1 MKKIKF
7 AITSTFI
14 IIYITASFAFAAEVK
29 NTSPAATR
37 NPVNLTP
44 AATPVQVKQPLPVP
58 AATTVPVKQPL
69 TGAAANATPAAM
81 TTQIQPPIT
90 TAPIDNYNYNPL
102 GKPDPFRPFVTVDV
116 AVTKQQIVKKA
127 EVSMFPLQRADV
139 EKYRIVG
146 IAGDKDHRVA
156 ICEDTA
162 KKFYTLYKGTHIGL
176 YNGKVIEIMADRVI
190 IEEYETK
197 KPRRVIL
204 KLRKN

>member
-1 MKKIKF
+1 MRKIKF
-7 AITSTFI
+7 VIASTFI

-29 NTSPAATR
+29 NTLPSPPPQT
-37 NPVNLTP
+37 PVNIM
-44 AATPVQVKQPLPVP
+44 P
-58 AATTVPVKQPL
+58 AATTAQVKQPL
-69 TGAAANATPAAM
+69 TGSAANATPAAM
-81 TTQIQPPIT
+81 TTQIQTPIT
-90 TAPIDNYNYNPL
+90 TSPIDNYSYNPL

-116 AVTKQQIVKKA
+116 AVAKKQVLKKA
-127 EVSMFPLQRADV
+127 EVSMFPLQRADA

-162 KKFYTLYKGTHIGL
+162 KKFYTLYKGTRIGL

>member
-7 AITSTFI
+7 AIISTFI
-14 IIYITASFAFAAEVK
+14 IIL
-29 NTSPAATR
+29 N
-37 NPVNLTP
+37 
-44 AATPVQVKQPLPVP
+44 
-58 AATTVPVKQPL
+58 PL

-81 TTQIQPPIT
+81 TTQIQPPVT
-90 TAPIDNYNYNPL
+90 TAPIDNYSYNPL

-116 AVTKQQIVKKA
+116 AVAKKQVLKKA
-127 EVSMFPLQRADV
+127 EVSMFPLQRADA

-162 KKFYTLYKGTHIGL
+162 KKFYTLHKGTHIGL